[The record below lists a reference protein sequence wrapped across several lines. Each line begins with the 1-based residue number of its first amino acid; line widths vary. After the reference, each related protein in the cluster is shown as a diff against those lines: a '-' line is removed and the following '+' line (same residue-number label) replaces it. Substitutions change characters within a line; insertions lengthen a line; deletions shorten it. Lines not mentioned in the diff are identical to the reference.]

1 MIDYIAI
8 MITGILIFAAGFA
21 ACYITCVK
29 PKNMVKNDELSQ
41 YKKVI
46 KPSYKSPLRQ
56 QITTYE
62 KYKGDDGLYNAVK
75 PNRNQAPK
83 KRGEG

>member
-1 MIDYIAI
+1 
-8 MITGILIFAAGFA
+8 
-21 ACYITCVK
+21 
-29 PKNMVKNDELSQ
+29 MVKNDELSQ